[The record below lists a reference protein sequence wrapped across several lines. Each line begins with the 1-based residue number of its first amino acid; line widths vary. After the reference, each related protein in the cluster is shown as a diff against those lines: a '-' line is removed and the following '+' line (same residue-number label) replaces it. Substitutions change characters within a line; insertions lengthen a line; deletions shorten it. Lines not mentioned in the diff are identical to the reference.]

1 MSNIHRCNECSR
13 SFATQKGVFIHMRSF
28 NHSKFAKR
36 IEEEQKNMEDEEEE
50 VEEKND
56 TKKSENH
63 TTGSK
68 RNYENMERDYID
80 LDQWEAEIIN
90 NDDTFSAF
98 SETSST
104 NSHEADI
111 SSAFL
116 AARVNFR
123 SSHGN
128 IVSKE
133 QEGEKAHLCGTK
145 NLTELTEWLQSLQ
158 KAYREN

>member
-13 SFATQKGVFIHMRSF
+13 SFATNKGLFLHMRSS

-36 IEEEQKNMEDEEEE
+36 IEEEQKNMEDEEE
-50 VEEKND
+50 VEEND

-90 NDDTFSAF
+90 YKFTAPN
-98 SETSST
+98 
-104 NSHEADI
+104 
-111 SSAFL
+111 
-116 AARVNFR
+116 VN
-123 SSHGN
+123 
-128 IVSKE
+128 
-133 QEGEKAHLCGTK
+133 
-145 NLTELTEWLQSLQ
+145 
-158 KAYREN
+158 